1 MSSFLNNQNS
11 ILNLS
16 NRIEINDSSLD
27 NLLKKIEKKNRIK
40 ELLLSRTSITHL
52 PKKETLLLFPNLEK
66 LNITGTQIT
75 KNQDYITISYELQS
89 IPKLYYL
96 EINICQETD
105 VKIILLSLPLLKEVN
120 GQKVDINSMKIT
132 FQDELNISTYKF
144 IVDFMQ
150 NVNKN
155 NLIFVKSFHDNLSAL
170 MSKCLLDINFHCDKY
185 QNNYNL
191 SIFHSIYKI
200 NQYLYHNIN
209 NYLLIYGQKELNNTA
224 QANIYKITEQ
234 IALTMNFYEGLIRN
248 ISTSISIILDKVIN
262 QNIEN
267 YFKQKTKEVEK
278 NINEKKKL
286 LDEQLN
292 KEFHNRT
299 MGNFDSNFTY
309 NESIL
314 NNSIN
319 KKGSSFYYEKNN
331 DDITSLISS
340 NYNDYNNQKYS
351 TSTNFMTSKK
361 GGVGGADD
369 ARPVSINNYTK
380 EKLNYELIT
389 GGKKPKSSCNSHN
402 KGFLIIDNNNTN
414 SDNCSIKTF
423 HQKNSN
429 KIDDFQNVTDKKRD
443 DSKGSKES
451 SLGKKQKNNNG
462 DINNSNYF
470 MNISSDLNNNKKNNS
485 NMNNINKI
493 NEKESK
499 NNENNEQINNNINNK
514 DNHNS
519 VNSEIIPLNDFI
531 ILINSI
537 YESKEKEE
545 KINLEKGQPQE
556 TLEHHIYTYLTKKY
570 GVKPIVIEKAFS
582 IFSSLRK
589 YSNINSDVLLFAKI
603 IRNDIDESSK
613 DFSKEIKKNF
623 EKFLNN
629 KKIDD
634 DIIKII
640 SNSFY
645 CNDNI
650 TKNLFLNK
658 IFEIKEKN
666 KIINIEDIYNIILE
680 LEIKER
686 NKYLKNFR
694 TKFRTADTD
703 SDGTINFYDANILFG
718 LIYDEIKNDLGNDY
732 NIKNRN
738 DFINN
743 LMKIFNHYIPKSLT
757 FSQIV
762 KYLQDNDKKIL
773 DFLSKRNDIQDNNN
787 NDEII

>member
-1 MSSFLNNQNS
+1 MSSFLNTQNS
-11 ILNLS
+11 ILNLT
-16 NRIEINDSSLD
+16 NRIEINDSFLD
-27 NLLKKIEKKNRIK
+27 SLLKKIDKKNRIK

-52 PKKETLLLFPNLEK
+52 PKRETLLLFPNLEK
-66 LNITGTQIT
+66 INITGTQIT
-75 KNQDYITISYELQS
+75 KNQDYITICYELQS

-96 EINICQETD
+96 DINICQEID

-155 NLIFVKSFHDNLSAL
+155 NLIFVKNFHDNLSSL
-170 MSKCLLDINFHCDKY
+170 MTKCLSDINFHCDKY

-200 NQYLYHNIN
+200 NQYLYHSIN
-209 NYLLIYGQKELNNTA
+209 NYLLIYGQKELSTTA

-248 ISTSISIILDKVIN
+248 ISTSISIILDKIIN
-262 QNIEN
+262 QNIEQ
-267 YFKQKTKEVEK
+267 YFKQKAKEVEK

-314 NNSIN
+314 NNSMN
-319 KKGSSFYYEKNN
+319 KKGSSYYYEKNN

-361 GGVGGADD
+361 GGMGPDEPRG
-369 ARPVSINNYTK
+369 PNINNYSK
-380 EKLNYELIT
+380 EKLNYDLLT
-389 GGKKPKSSCNSHN
+389 GGIKKPKSSCSSHN

-423 HQKNSN
+423 HQKNSSN
-429 KIDDFQNVTDKKRD
+429 KMDEFQNVTDKKRD
-443 DSKGSKES
+443 DSKGSREN
-451 SLGKKQKNNNG
+451 SLGRQQNNFFT
-462 DINNSNYF
+462 DY
-470 MNISSDLNNNKKNNS
+470 
-485 NMNNINKI
+485 NKI
-493 NEKESK
+493 NN
-499 NNENNEQINNNINNK
+499 NNEKNSETKEHNNNHNNHNNINNM
-514 DNHNS
+514 NNTNNNTNS
-519 VNSEIIPLNDFI
+519 NRNSTNSEIIPLNEFI
-531 ILINSI
+531 VLINSI

-556 TLEHHIYTYLTKKY
+556 TLEHHIYTYLTRKY
-570 GVKPIVIEKAFS
+570 GVKHIVIEKAFS

-613 DFSKEIKKNF
+613 DFSKEIKKHL
-623 EKFLNN
+623 EKLLCN

-645 CNDNI
+645 CNDTN
-650 TKNLFLNK
+650 TKNIFLNK
-658 IFEIKEKN
+658 IYAIKDKN
-666 KIINIEDIYNIILE
+666 KIINTGDIYNIILE

-686 NKYLKNFR
+686 NIYLKNFR
-694 TKFRTADTD
+694 TLFRRVDTD
-703 SDGTINFYDANILFG
+703 SDGTINSYDTSVLFG
-718 LIYDEIKNDLGNDY
+718 IIFDEIKNEFGNDCINY
-732 NIKNRN
+732 KNKN
-738 DFINN
+738 DFVNN
-743 LMKIFNHYIPKSLT
+743 FMKIFNHYIPKSLT

-762 KYLQDNDKKIL
+762 KYIKDTDNKIL
-773 DFLSKRNDIQDNNN
+773 ELLSKKKDIQDNN
-787 NDEII
+787 DEMI